1 MDHQQSNV
9 NFDHTEYRTAV
20 NVQYTLCPKQHRLE
34 NFVDTNK
41 TKYITTTD
49 STPTMRHPPH
59 PRLPGTT
66 PAGPQLPQIIHRCCF
81 TEASSSIVHF
91 RILKRIK
98 PSKRLA

>member
-41 TKYITTTD
+41 TKYITTTGG
-49 STPTMRHPPH
+49 TPTMSYHRHR
-59 PRLPGTT
+59 RLSGAA
-66 PAGPQLPQIIHRCCF
+66 PAGPQLPQIIHRRRF
-81 TEASSSIVHF
+81 SEA
-91 RILKRIK
+91 
-98 PSKRLA
+98 